1 MRIGYRSLIRFKQ
14 IFQVSGMSKI
24 LIIDDDHDLYD
35 LLGEYLKDE
44 GFFPAHAPLPEQG
57 LRMLGQGGFDAVVL
71 DVMLPG
77 MNGFE
82 VLRRLRD
89 DESTRLLPVLML
101 TARGEEIDR
110 VVGLEMG
117 ADDYLGKPFSPR
129 ELVARLRAILR
140 RTGAGKPEPPAAALT
155 QIEDVCLNPSS
166 LSVTIGGRVQDLTVP
181 ELRLLTHLLRNIGQ
195 VVERDFLYPQ
205 LFGHQAY
212 PMDRSLDMLVSRL
225 RKKLGPRPDGGERIK
240 AVRGE
245 GYMYL
250 LSGEQP

>member
-1 MRIGYRSLIRFKQ
+1 MPD
-14 IFQVSGMSKI
+14 I
-24 LIIDDDHDLYD
+24 LLIDDDYELFS
-35 LLGEYLKDE
+35 LLGDYLKDE
-44 GFFPAHAPLPEQG
+44 GFALAHAPRPEEG
-57 LRMLGQGGFDAVVL
+57 LRLAGEGDFDALIL

-82 VLRRLRD
+82 VLRRLRA
-89 DESTRLLPVLML
+89 DETGGALPVLML

-110 VVGLEMG
+110 VLGLEMG
-117 ADDYLGKPFSPR
+117 ADDYLAKPFSPR

-140 RTGAGKPEPPAAALT
+140 RSGPAGIDPHPVPLLRLDDLVINRSALSAT
-155 QIEDVCLNPSS
+155 V
-166 LSVTIGGRVQDLTVP
+166 GGQTCELTVS
-181 ELRLLTHLLRNIGQ
+181 ELRLLVHLVERGGE
-195 VVERDFLYPQ
+195 VVERDFLYKQ
-205 LFGHQAY
+205 IFGHQAY

-250 LSGEQP
+250 TPAAGGA